1 MCYNYEVSI
10 TTFLLGTFFTLIN
23 FYYFNDNYLYL
34 MITFAWYVGA
44 ILMQLWETLL
54 WKNYKCKLISK
65 IAMINNLIQPI
76 LWLLILF
83 IPGYIKK
90 QKINVKMIFLILA
103 LYIFYVSQY
112 FKNDYG
118 CIKTNEGI
126 NLKWWNNNIG
136 GLIYTLV
143 QILLFILIL
152 PKKIMKSQ
160 LLIFLVSLFLSNL
173 FKIYQDKPQ
182 TFNDLLDKL
191 FNIKLWG
198 RTGSI
203 WCWVAAFSP
212 LINFIVLKYTY
223 P

>member
-10 TTFLLGTFFTLIN
+10 TTFLLGTFLTLIN
-23 FYYFNDNYLYL
+23 FYCFNKNNLYL
-34 MITFAWYVGA
+34 LITFIWWGGA

-90 QKINVKMIFLILA
+90 QKINVKMIFVIVA

-118 CIKTNEGI
+118 CIKTKEGI

-136 GLIYTLV
+136 GFIYILV
-143 QILLFILIL
+143 QILLFTLIL
-152 PKKIMKSQ
+152 PKKIMKYQ
-160 LLIFLVSLFLSNL
+160 LLIFLVSLFLGNL
-173 FKIYQDKPQ
+173 FKIYQYKPK
-182 TFNDLLDKL
+182 TFNELLYEIFSPKK
-191 FNIKLWG
+191 FGIA
-198 RTGSI
+198 GSI

-212 LINFIVLKYTY
+212 LINFIVFKHNF
-223 P
+223 